1 MPGSTQS
8 NAPVTEP
15 TEPAAPQSPASQA
28 PAAPAS
34 QASEHMIPKSR
45 LDEVLDSNR
54 KLKEALDQLNKDKEK
69 REQDALREQGKFED
83 LYKQS
88 QARVTELEGK
98 VGTLEQYETTLK
110 EIRDQQLK
118 SIPDAFKSLVPSTL
132 SVIDQLKWISTNQ
145 KLLAKPQPFDIGE
158 GRRGAQG
165 EDLPAAP
172 ELTEEELRVAKS
184 FGMSAEEYNKFK

>member
-1 MPGSTQS
+1 
-8 NAPVTEP
+8 
-15 TEPAAPQSPASQA
+15 
-28 PAAPAS
+28 
-34 QASEHMIPKSR
+34 MIPKSR
-45 LDEVLDSNR
+45 LDEVLESNR
-54 KLKEALDQLNKDKEK
+54 TLKATVDQLTKDKEK

-88 QARVTELEGK
+88 QARVTELESK

-132 SVIDQLKWISTNQ
+132 SVIDQLKWISANQ
-145 KLLAKPQPFDIGE
+145 KLLSKPQPFDIGE

-165 EDLPAAP
+165 EDLPPAP
-172 ELTEEELRVAKS
+172 ELSEEELRVAKS